1 MWTDDKEV
9 GGRVWL
15 IGYLVCAAGFLLC
28 VVAFYPGYMSPD
40 STGQLAQARAW
51 DFTDWH
57 PPLMAAVWSV
67 VDRVAAGP
75 AGMLLLHNAA
85 YWGAGALF
93 WRATYRRSVWLG
105 LGLVAFGFMP
115 QVLSHLSAV
124 WKDTGLGVS
133 LLLATAL
140 LYRARQVNSRAAL
153 VAALPLLFYGCGV
166 RLNAAPAVLP
176 LALWAGIIACR
187 VFPVL
192 RSRAERLPR
201 LLPAAIGVACFFLL
215 AGAVTITTEALIKG
229 KHSYTG
235 QTVLLHD
242 LAAISLGRGEAL
254 FPDYIVRDEHFSLEK
269 VAQQYVP
276 SVATPVVGIETSGLK
291 ISGDAR
297 DMDALRAKWLEVVP
311 RNAGAYLRHRWAAF
325 EWVTGL
331 GQPDVCLPYLIAST
345 NPPGY
350 KTNDLAVH
358 RMLRAYFWATRNT
371 VFFRGFFWLLVCA
384 ALCYFSLRGRLTGD
398 LELVFVL
405 ATSGLLYGA
414 AYFFIAPSC
423 DFRFFWWTMLAA
435 SVALLFLVAHV
446 VSHRRAARERQEETA
461 WG

>member
-1 MWTDDKEV
+1 MTTNAKKTLWP
-9 GGRVWL
+9 VWL
-15 IGYLVCAAGFLLC
+15 PGYLLCAAGFLLS

-51 DFTDWH
+51 EFTDWH
-57 PPLMAAVWSV
+57 PPLMAAVWGV

-85 YWGAGALF
+85 YWGACALF

-133 LLLATAL
+133 LLLASAL
-140 LYRARQVNSRAAL
+140 LYRARETGSKGAL

-176 LALWAGIIACR
+176 LALWAGLIACR
-187 VFPVL
+187 IFPTL
-192 RSRAERLPR
+192 RARSARWPR
-201 LLPAAIGVACFFLL
+201 LLPALIGIACFLL
-215 AGAVTITTEALIKG
+215 LTGAATLVTEALIKG

-242 LAAISLGRGEAL
+242 LAAISIERGEAL
-254 FPDYIVRDEHFSLEK
+254 FPDYVVRDEHFSLDK

-276 SVATPVVGIETSGLK
+276 ALATPIVGVETSGLK
-291 ISGDAR
+291 LSSDAR

-325 EWVTGL
+325 GWATGL

-350 KTNDLAVH
+350 KTGDLAVH
-358 RMLRAYFWATRNT
+358 RMLRAYFWTTRNT

-384 ALCYFSLRGRLTGD
+384 ALCYLASRGRLTGD

-435 SVALLFLVAHV
+435 SVASVFFLA
-446 VSHRRAARERQEETA
+446 SALARLRESRRAARPKQ
-461 WG
+461 